1 MASVLRCSPLNRAL
15 YSKVKIN
22 MYEQDRGLDKQGFI
36 RNVYSSNNIQPEFK
50 VVVDAVVSEL
60 CYRLPE
66 QVDGIYLYGSV
77 PRGNAIVGSSDLD
90 VSIIL
95 TTPISQKEEQ
105 VFNELSAAIP
115 KEYPEVSKLDI
126 DPGYLNS
133 VLESKEKYHWQ
144 FWLKHCCCC
153 IWGNDLSARF
163 SSYKPSIEIAQAL
176 NGDLLTFLEQMS
188 FGYTGMSDANVA
200 KVLGKK
206 LLRAAYYF
214 VAAKDCSWYTD
225 LSQCVEVAKRYYPV
239 QSDDL
244 ELAYQYATG
253 RLESKTEAIEL
264 YERLSQNIVPS

>member
-1 MASVLRCSPLNRAL
+1 MD
-15 YSKVKIN
+15 
-22 MYEQDRGLDKQGFI
+22 EQDRGLDNQGFI
-36 RNVYSSNNIQPEFK
+36 RNVYASKNIQLEFK

-126 DPGYLNS
+126 DPGYLNG

-188 FGYTGMSDANVA
+188 FGYAGMSDANVA

-225 LSQCVEVAKRYYPV
+225 LFQCVEVAKRYYPV

-253 RLESKTEAIEL
+253 RLASKSEAIEL